1 MSNYPKIVCHTCKRA
16 HCLPD
21 KFNRDVEAADVVA
34 KAIPAILEALR
45 VLPEGFEVCYNRF
58 GRAETLDLSR
68 YWLELHEGHDLAG
81 AGEWAF
87 DYEEG
92 PYRAPANSAA
102 DT

>member
-1 MSNYPKIVCHTCKRA
+1 MWTRRI
-16 HCLPD
+16 
-21 KFNRDVEAADVVA
+21 VA
-34 KAIPAILEALR
+34 KAVPAILAAYWA
-45 VLPEGFEVCYNRF
+45 LPEGFEVCYDRC

-81 AGEWAF
+81 AGEWDF

-92 PYRAPANSAA
+92 PYSAPANSAA